1 MHWVDRGPEPDGVRQ
16 VRAGYTRGW
25 VDYYRNGMGTKPS
38 DFYWRSFHGDLAD
51 AFFYLC
57 AYCEA
62 ICKGE
67 VDHFRPKSK
76 FSEPVYQWS
85 NWVLTCHDCNNLK
98 GEKWPS
104 GGYVNPCAKTSQAR
118 PENFFDF
125 DTHTGM
131 ITPKADL
138 SPVRRKKAIQ
148 TIKDLHLN
156 ALHHLKKRLE
166 WLSLIKIALSN
177 NPNDIQEVLAF
188 TDRRYELSSIT
199 RVFLA
204 ELGYYQRSL

>member
-16 VRAGYTRGW
+16 FSAGYTRGW
-25 VDYYRNGMGTKPS
+25 VNYYRNGMGTKPS
-38 DFYWRSFHGDLAD
+38 DSYWRSFHGNLAD
-51 AFFYLC
+51 AFFSLC

-76 FSEPVYQWS
+76 FPESVYQWS

-138 SPVRRKKAIQ
+138 SLVRRKKAIQ

-177 NPNDIQEVLAF
+177 NPDDFQEVLAL
-188 TDRRYELSSIT
+188 TNRRYELSSIT

-204 ELGYYQRSL
+204 ELGYY